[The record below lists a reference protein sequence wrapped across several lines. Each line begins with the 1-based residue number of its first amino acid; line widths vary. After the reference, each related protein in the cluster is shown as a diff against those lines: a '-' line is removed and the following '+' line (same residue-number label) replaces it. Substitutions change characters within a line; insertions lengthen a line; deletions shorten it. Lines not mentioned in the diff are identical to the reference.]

1 MKSLSHKVCEQKK
14 ELELHKHINKKIRKE
29 KLRYKNSK
37 MRDEHN
43 RRLGNNTK
51 RKKQK
56 NK

>member
-1 MKSLSHKVCEQKK
+1 
-14 ELELHKHINKKIRKE
+14 
-29 KLRYKNSK
+29 

-56 NK
+56 NKKIAGSIQEKEYKKNIL